1 MKGLLR
7 HIFPLSL
14 RVRFLL
20 ATAGVVLVLS
30 LAYGMVALVGYS
42 VSFDKTTFRLLRGE
56 SNLFYMLARWEN
68 GAIDVDIPE
77 NLNMESPTVT
87 LIYDEQ
93 GKLLWA
99 QRDVPWLAKR
109 IQPEWL
115 KRNGFHEIEADVDSS
130 SMLLRNNHEIQEQL
144 DAIREQGDDSEMTH
158 SVAIN
163 LYPATSKMPQLS
175 IVVVDT
181 IPVELKRSYM
191 VWSWFVYVL
200 AANLLLVI
208 PLLWVA
214 AWWSLRPI
222 ESLAKEV
229 RELGSQRY
237 ADPDVPS
244 RDHPAD
250 ILPTELDRLR
260 EMMLGLINQPEH
272 FKQWFGEFITQ
283 SRHELD
289 VAPPEPPYQPDEIYD
304 ALQQGDTLERLGGL
318 RVLRI
323 DGEVF
328 VNGEKINSPHRP
340 ALDALAT
347 HLTLRA
353 DHFGDALED
362 PSFLA
367 MLAALVNSGYW
378 FFGD

>member
-1 MKGLLR
+1 MKR
-7 HIFPLSL
+7 W
-14 RVRFLL
+14 
-20 ATAGVVLVLS
+20 S
-30 LAYGMVALVGYS
+30 LAIFSIFRRDSRMRVIRW
-42 VSFDKTTFRLLRGE
+42 KTRLTIR
-56 SNLFYMLARWEN
+56 SAIARRMP
-68 GAIDVDIPE
+68 A
-77 NLNMESPTVT
+77 SCFS
-87 LIYDEQ
+87 
-93 GKLLWA
+93 
-99 QRDVPWLAKR
+99 
-109 IQPEWL
+109 
-115 KRNGFHEIEADVDSS
+115 GFAD
-130 SMLLRNNHEIQEQL
+130 
-144 DAIREQGDDSEMTH
+144 
-158 SVAIN
+158 
-163 LYPATSKMPQLS
+163 
-175 IVVVDT
+175 
-181 IPVELKRSYM
+181 
-191 VWSWFVYVL
+191 YVL
-200 AANLLLVI
+200 Q
-208 PLLWVA
+208 
-214 AWWSLRPI
+214 
-222 ESLAKEV
+222 

>member
-1 MKGLLR
+1 MKR
-7 HIFPLSL
+7 W
-14 RVRFLL
+14 
-20 ATAGVVLVLS
+20 S
-30 LAYGMVALVGYS
+30 LAIFSIFRRDSRMRVIRWKTRLTIRSAIARRMPASCSAALP
-42 VSFDKTTFRLLRGE
+42 TTFSSANWAASATPIRTCRRATIRRIFYP
-56 SNLFYMLARWEN
+56 SNSTA
-68 GAIDVDIPE
+68 
-77 NLNMESPTVT
+77 
-87 LIYDEQ
+87 
-93 GKLLWA
+93 
-99 QRDVPWLAKR
+99 
-109 IQPEWL
+109 
-115 KRNGFHEIEADVDSS
+115 
-130 SMLLRNNHEIQEQL
+130 
-144 DAIREQGDDSEMTH
+144 
-158 SVAIN
+158 
-163 LYPATSKMPQLS
+163 
-175 IVVVDT
+175 
-181 IPVELKRSYM
+181 
-191 VWSWFVYVL
+191 
-200 AANLLLVI
+200 
-208 PLLWVA
+208 
-214 AWWSLRPI
+214 
-222 ESLAKEV
+222 
-229 RELGSQRY
+229 
-237 ADPDVPS
+237 
-244 RDHPAD
+244 
-250 ILPTELDRLR
+250 
-260 EMMLGLINQPEH
+260 

>member
-1 MKGLLR
+1 M
-7 HIFPLSL
+7 
-14 RVRFLL
+14 RVIRW
-20 ATAGVVLVLS
+20 
-30 LAYGMVALVGYS
+30 
-42 VSFDKTTFRLLRGE
+42 KTRLTIR
-56 SNLFYMLARWEN
+56 SAIARR
-68 GAIDVDIPE
+68 
-77 NLNMESPTVT
+77 M
-87 LIYDEQ
+87 
-93 GKLLWA
+93 
-99 QRDVPWLAKR
+99 
-109 IQPEWL
+109 
-115 KRNGFHEIEADVDSS
+115 
-130 SMLLRNNHEIQEQL
+130 
-144 DAIREQGDDSEMTH
+144 
-158 SVAIN
+158 
-163 LYPATSKMPQLS
+163 PASC
-175 IVVVDT
+175 
-181 IPVELKRSYM
+181 
-191 VWSWFVYVL
+191 L
-200 AANLLLVI
+200 AALPTSVLQ
-208 PLLWVA
+208 
-214 AWWSLRPI
+214 
-222 ESLAKEV
+222 

-347 HLTLRA
+347 HLSAARRPFWRCAGRSFFPSPCWQRWSTAAIGSLATEPSSCPAAPRLPGLRVPRSPA
-353 DHFGDALED
+353 G
-362 PSFLA
+362 P
-367 MLAALVNSGYW
+367 
-378 FFGD
+378 